1 MHSNA
6 SLFTVL
12 RMSGQQQSGLH
23 LFRRLA
29 RAAVAIPSRPV
40 GRKVLFNLRELF
52 LLYRHER
59 DPTVLATLHEDAAA
73 ALRVLT
79 WLKSLAEVLLMCQP
93 SPSSG
98 RCCSACVG
106 LWKQGRAMV

>member
-1 MHSNA
+1 MSSVSTNVVTH
-6 SLFTVL
+6 VL

-59 DPTVLATLHEDAAA
+59 DPSVLATLREDAAA

-79 WLKSLAEVLLMCQP
+79 WLRSLAEVLLP
-93 SPSSG
+93 PLPNSS
-98 RCCSACVG
+98 CITCSFCVV
-106 LWKQGRAMV
+106 M